1 MNEVGK
7 RGSQNK
13 DKIRAVLMKAEIGSW
28 GNREG
33 KGGGEAEPWRGYPSK
48 VWLIMKQ
55 AEFGGHSQGDSK
67 ASQSPVVRH
76 FYIDLGTN
84 G

>member
-7 RGSQNK
+7 RGSKNK
-13 DKIRAVLMKAEIGSW
+13 GKIRAVLMRAEIGSW

-33 KGGGEAEPWRGYPSK
+33 KRGEAEPWSGNPSK
-48 VWLIMKQ
+48 VWLIIKQ

-76 FYIDLGTN
+76 FYIGLGTN

>member
-7 RGSQNK
+7 RGSKNK

-33 KGGGEAEPWRGYPSK
+33 KGGGEAEPWRGNPSK

-55 AEFGGHSQGDSK
+55 EEFGGHSQGDSK

>member
-1 MNEVGK
+1 
-7 RGSQNK
+7 
-13 DKIRAVLMKAEIGSW
+13 
-28 GNREG
+28 
-33 KGGGEAEPWRGYPSK
+33 
-48 VWLIMKQ
+48 MKQ
-55 AEFGGHSQGDSK
+55 EEFGGHSQGDSK